1 MARPGWRRSLA
12 IGLRLALLAVVGLSS
27 LLGATLAALPA
38 LAVGLLVLFDTSFG
52 STLAVLRALV
62 EPFLWPGAGASGVMH
77 VRDLMA
83 HPAVAAA
90 WSALA
95 AGLAAGGLAL
105 SADRRAGWWWA
116 LAAWAGCW
124 ALGGGAVG
132 VVLVP
137 AAMARLAMAVVRGL
151 ARKQARLGSAQTR
164 KGSEDPLIP

>member
-1 MARPGWRRSLA
+1 MSPPGVGAGRLSLA
-12 IGLRLALLAVVGLSS
+12 AAARWGLLGVVAASS
-27 LLGATLAALPA
+27 VLGATLAALPA

-83 HPAVAAA
+83 HPALAAA
-90 WSALA
+90 WSGA
-95 AGLAAGGLAL
+95 ASALAAGGLAV

-116 LAAWAGCW
+116 VAAWGAS
-124 ALGGGAVG
+124 AAIGGEAVG

-137 AAMARLAMAVVRGL
+137 AGVARGAMAVLG
-151 ARKQARLGSAQTR
+151 RKQGRALPGPA
-164 KGSEDPLIP
+164 KGPRTL

>member
-1 MARPGWRRSLA
+1 MARPGWWRSLA
-12 IGLRLALLAVVGLSS
+12 GGARLALLGVAGLSS

-38 LAVGLLVLFDTSFG
+38 LAVGLLALFDTSFG

-90 WSALA
+90 WSVA
-95 AGLAAGGLAL
+95 ASALAAGGLAAA
-105 SADRRAGWWWA
+105 ADRRAGWWWA
-116 LAAWAGCW
+116 LAAWGAS
-124 ALGGGAVG
+124 AAIGGEAVG

-137 AAMARLAMAVVRGL
+137 AGAARLAMAVMRQQG
-151 ARKQARLGSAQTR
+151 QGSALDPQR
-164 KGSEDPLIP
+164 AVGPFDPLT